1 MKRLLSTLTAVLVCA
16 SAAAQSPTLY
26 FMEGVPQRSQMNP
39 ALAPQRG
46 YFNIPALGG
55 VAVTAGG
62 NTSLDNLLFRR
73 DGRLVTLLSPS
84 VSSAEALAG
93 LRPNNLV
100 NGDMRLNLLGF
111 GAYASDRKSFWSFDL
126 DLRTSA
132 SSQFPYELFRFFKT
146 GESTRIRNLGLS
158 AETFAEAGFNY
169 SFPVGE
175 RVYVGARVKF
185 LVGLARAKACFTQ
198 FDVSLGE
205 NEWYADAVGELEI
218 DSRLLT
224 LPAKRE
230 QGADGVYRDYYRL
243 DDLKF
248 DTKFAPAGYG
258 AAVDIGATYEPVRNL
273 QVSAAI
279 SDIGFIAWS
288 KAGSTRGTVARKLTF
303 SGAQVDASGV
313 ADIDF
318 DLDDLKFEKAG
329 RRSVTRMLR
338 YTMNLGAEYRLWE
351 RRVGVGA
358 LYQIRRYDYTAL
370 HDLTASVDF
379 RPVRWFGLTGSCSF
393 IANRACALGLG
404 LNLNPGWISFYV
416 ATDVLLS
423 EKSAQW
429 IPLRQGR
436 MNFDLGIGIPMG
448 RYGRRSAAVV
458 RR

>member
-169 SFPVGE
+169 S
-175 RVYVGARVKF
+175 
-185 LVGLARAKACFTQ
+185 
-198 FDVSLGE
+198 
-205 NEWYADAVGELEI
+205 
-218 DSRLLT
+218 
-224 LPAKRE
+224 
-230 QGADGVYRDYYRL
+230 L
-243 DDLKF
+243 D
-248 DTKFAPAGYG
+248 
-258 AAVDIGATYEPVRNL
+258 
-273 QVSAAI
+273 
-279 SDIGFIAWS
+279 
-288 KAGSTRGTVARKLTF
+288 RK
-303 SGAQVDASGV
+303 
-313 ADIDF
+313 
-318 DLDDLKFEKAG
+318 
-329 RRSVTRMLR
+329 SV
-338 YTMNLGAEYRLWE
+338 
-351 RRVGVGA
+351 V
-358 LYQIRRYDYTAL
+358 
-370 HDLTASVDF
+370 
-379 RPVRWFGLTGSCSF
+379 
-393 IANRACALGLG
+393 
-404 LNLNPGWISFYV
+404 
-416 ATDVLLS
+416 
-423 EKSAQW
+423 
-429 IPLRQGR
+429 
-436 MNFDLGIGIPMG
+436 
-448 RYGRRSAAVV
+448 
-458 RR
+458 